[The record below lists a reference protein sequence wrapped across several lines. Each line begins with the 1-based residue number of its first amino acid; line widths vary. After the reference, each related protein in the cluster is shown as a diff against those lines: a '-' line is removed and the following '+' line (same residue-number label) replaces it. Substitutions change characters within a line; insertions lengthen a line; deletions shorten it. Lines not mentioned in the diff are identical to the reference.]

1 MDPSGQIPKESSKR
15 FRDSTDSK
23 ELIDPQCQPSV
34 DFDPILTQCQP
45 PIEGPSLSRT
55 ESAMNKG
62 KGLARGV
69 HLFKGIHEKR
79 GKKHSIMQEMS
90 DSLKNISNVIDEIKS
105 VSTCTPFASTALLR
119 FKQLWTW
126 C

>member
-1 MDPSGQIPKESSKR
+1 MCSSDLNDQIPKESSKR
-15 FRDSTDSK
+15 SRDSTDSK

-34 DFDPILTQCQP
+34 DFDPMEV
-45 PIEGPSLSRT
+45 EGPSLSRT

-90 DSLKNISNVIDEIKS
+90 NSLKNISNVIDEIKS

>member
-15 FRDSTDSK
+15 SRDSTDSK

-34 DFDPILTQCQP
+34 DFDPMEV
-45 PIEGPSLSRT
+45 EGPSLSRT

-69 HLFKGIHEKR
+69 HLSKGIHEKH

>member
-15 FRDSTDSK
+15 SRDSTDSK

-34 DFDPILTQCQP
+34 DFDPMEV
-45 PIEGPSLSRT
+45 EGPSLSRT
-55 ESAMNKG
+55 EPEMNKG

-69 HLFKGIHEKR
+69 HLFRGIHEKC
-79 GKKHSIMQEMS
+79 GKRHSIMQEMS
-90 DSLKNISNVIDEIKS
+90 DSLKYISNVIDESRS
-105 VSTCTPFASTALLR
+105 VSTHTPFASTALRR